1 MDAILGRHV
10 HVICMVAVECI
21 PTLTTIPFSSTMPG
35 ERNSLLITYAR
46 DIPDGP
52 GNRPQIPRLD
62 ADENES
68 GVENESDSDESFDE
82 LIARASALRRENAN
96 ARNTRRRLNGPNLQR
111 RDMPNTSRN
120 HLATASTATAAAS
133 VTAHGST
140 RASYPTGDWSS
151 R

>member
-1 MDAILGRHV
+1 
-10 HVICMVAVECI
+10 
-21 PTLTTIPFSSTMPG
+21 MPG

-68 GVENESDSDESFDE
+68 DSNESFDE